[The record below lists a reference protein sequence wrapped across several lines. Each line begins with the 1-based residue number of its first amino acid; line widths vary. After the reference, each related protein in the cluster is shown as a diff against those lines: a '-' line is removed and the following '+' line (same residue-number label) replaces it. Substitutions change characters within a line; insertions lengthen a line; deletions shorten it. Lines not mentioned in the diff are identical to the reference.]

1 MLRIQVEV
9 DKDSIINSTVQF
21 LNKSVQFLYKWL
33 TTEGEALGYIL
44 GYLHFMAFVL
54 LVIGIAISHTIYPS
68 FWLQLFVFCVLFL
81 VWLQHIVLKVC
92 VSIVAEKH
100 LTKTISP
107 FHELMETIFKISTND
122 YVNDYMIG
130 ETAVVL
136 CLALEL
142 ISRYSISLLGWTS
155 ALD

>member
-1 MLRIQVEV
+1 MFRIEIQI
-9 DKDSIINSTVQF
+9 DKNSIIDSAVQF
-21 LNKSVQFLYKWL
+21 LNTAVQFLYKWL

-44 GYLHFMAFVL
+44 GYLHFMGFIL
-54 LVIGIAISHTIYPS
+54 LIIGICVSHTIYPS
-68 FWLQLFVFCVLFL
+68 FWLQLIVFCILFL

-107 FHELMETIFKISTND
+107 FHELMEFVFKISAND
-122 YVNDYMIG
+122 YVNDYVIG

-136 CLALEL
+136 CLGLEL
-142 ISRYSISLLGWTS
+142 ISRYSCFLLGWGN
-155 ALD
+155 LM

>member
-1 MLRIQVEV
+1 MFRIEVYV
-9 DKDSIINSTVQF
+9 DKDSIIEHAVNF
-21 LNKSVQFLYKWL
+21 LNSSVQFLYKWL

-54 LVIGIAISHTIYPS
+54 LIIGIVISHTIYPS
-68 FWLQLFVFCVLFL
+68 FWLQLGIFCVLFL
-81 VWLQHIVLKVC
+81 VWLQHIFLKVC

-107 FHELMETIFKISTND
+107 FHEIIEGIFKISTSDFIDD
-122 YVNDYMIG
+122 YVLG
-130 ETAVVL
+130 ETAVVG

-142 ISRYSISLLGWTS
+142 VSRYALYIKGWS
-155 ALD
+155 ELI